1 MKGNLM
7 KTEHLEL
14 WERVEGFSLDDSNA
28 AFPFSERL
36 AGDNGWPLP
45 YARRVVVEYKRFAF
59 LAVAAGHPVTPSDQ
73 VDQAWHLHLLYTQ
86 SYWKEFCGEVL
97 RTPLHHGPTKG
108 GVRER
113 DKFNDWYAR
122 TLASYRAF
130 FGEEPPSDVWPAAAR
145 RFGDDIHFAR
155 VNTARNWVV
164 PKPAWIRKA
173 AWNLSPS
180 SKLGAALMLAVL
192 FLAGCTGEGDLREGA
207 GWPFDLMAG
216 PFLRFFLVTW
226 AVLAGC
232 AAWWR
237 SRARMPV
244 ETPDEPLPELDAYDM
259 AFLAGGKNR
268 ALFAAVASLT
278 HRGTLE
284 IDEKE
289 HRLRCNGLPGA
300 AHPFEVSLHQNV
312 MPHPGSTFKELSDQ
326 CMALPECERIEEKLK
341 ELGLLTTELQ
351 RANVCL
357 IPMLIAWMAPA
368 IGFIL
373 IVVGLTREKP
383 VGILVVL
390 STISIGVALWF
401 ANRPH
406 RTLRG
411 DAVLTRVREKYAA
424 LTSQARLDESAMTTL
439 TLPLAIGLFGASV
452 LNGTALARIEKQL
465 QSKDGGSVGG
475 GCGGGCGGG
484 GCGGGGCGGCGGCG

>member
-1 MKGNLM
+1 M

-14 WERVEGFSLDDSNA
+14 WKRVEGFSLDDSNS

-36 AGDNGWPLP
+36 ARDNGWPLP
-45 YARRVVVEYKRFAF
+45 YALRVVAEYKRFAL

-73 VDQAWHLHLLYTQ
+73 VDQAWHLHLLYTR

-97 RTPLHHGPTKG
+97 RTSLHHGPTKG
-108 GVRER
+108 GVSER

-130 FGEEPPSDVWPAAAR
+130 FGEEPPSDVWPDAAR

-164 PKPAWIRKA
+164 PKPACLRKA

-180 SKLGAALMLAVL
+180 SRLGAAALIAALV
-192 FLAGCTGEGDLREGA
+192 LAGCTGEDNFRKTA
-207 GWPFDLMAG
+207 GWPFDLTAG
-216 PFLRFFLVTW
+216 PFLLFFHLTW

-237 SRARMPV
+237 WRARMPV
-244 ETPDEPLPELDAYDM
+244 EALDEPLPELDAYDM

-289 HRLRCNGLPGA
+289 HRLRGNVLTGA
-300 AHPFEVSLHQNV
+300 AHPFEVSVHQNV
-312 MPHPGSTFKELSDQ
+312 MPHPGSTFKELSDH
-326 CMALPECERIEEKLK
+326 CLALPECARIEEKLK

-351 RANVCL
+351 RARVCI
-357 IPMLIAWMAPA
+357 IPMLIALMVPA
-368 IGFIL
+368 IGL
-373 IVVGLTREKP
+373 IKIVIALTRDKP

-390 STISIGVALWF
+390 SLISIGAALLF
-401 ANRPH
+401 AIRPH
-406 RTLRG
+406 RTRRG
-411 DAVLTRVREKYAA
+411 DAVLARGREKYVALNSPARLNESA
-424 LTSQARLDESAMTTL
+424 LTMLA
-439 TLPLAIGLFGASV
+439 LPLAIGLFGSSV
-452 LNGTALARIEKQL
+452 LNGTALAGIEKQL
-465 QSKDGGSVGG
+465 QARTGGSEGG
-475 GCGGGCGGG
+475 GCGGGCGG
-484 GCGGGGCGGCGGCG
+484 CGGGCGGCGGCG